1 MNILVIGGSGLVG
14 SNCLKYFEK
23 QEDVKVVGTYYSY
36 KTDNTVFFDTLEFNN
51 PKNFDLDSFHPDLI
65 MHCGALTHVD
75 YCEANEEE
83 SYAKTVL
90 STINVTKLCNSC
102 KARMIYVS
110 SDYVFDGENGPYDEN
125 AKVNPISVYGSHK
138 LEAEQAVLEQVP
150 NSIVIRIT
158 NVYGDEER
166 KKNFIIRIVDKIL
179 NGQPMELKLPVDQYA
194 TPVNAYD
201 VARTLY
207 LLARDKKA
215 GIYNISSDDYLNR
228 VELVEKIISH
238 FPKNKISFES
248 VTTEELKQA
257 APRPLKGG
265 LINDKFKG
273 EYPEFVFTSV
283 DDYLNK
289 FANGNGN

>member
-1 MNILVIGGSGLVG
+1 MVG

-207 LLARDKKA
+207 LLAR
-215 GIYNISSDDYLNR
+215 
-228 VELVEKIISH
+228 
-238 FPKNKISFES
+238 
-248 VTTEELKQA
+248 EETL
-257 APRPLKGG
+257 
-265 LINDKFKG
+265 
-273 EYPEFVFTSV
+273 
-283 DDYLNK
+283 
-289 FANGNGN
+289 

>member
-265 LINDKFKG
+265 LINEKFKN

>member
-1 MNILVIGGSGLVG
+1 MKILVIGGSGLVG

-23 QEDVKVVGTYYSY
+23 QEDVKVLGTYYSY
-36 KTDNTVFFDTLEFNN
+36 KTDNTVFFDTIDLNN
-51 PKNFDLDSFHPDLI
+51 PNNFNLDSFQPDLI

-75 YCEANEEE
+75 YCETNIEE
-83 SYAKTVL
+83 SYTKTIL
-90 STINVTKLCNSC
+90 STLNVIEICKNY

-110 SDYVFDGENGPYDEN
+110 SDYVFDGDNGPYDEE
-125 AKVNPISVYGSHK
+125 AKVNPISIYGQHK
-138 LEAEQAVLEQVP
+138 LEAEKSVLKRVP

-179 NGQPMELKLPVDQYA
+179 QGDSIELKLPLDQYA

-201 VARTLY
+201 VARTLF
-207 LLARDKKA
+207 LLARDTKS
-215 GIYNISSDDYLNR
+215 GIYNIASDDYLNR
-228 VELVEKIISH
+228 VELVEKIITH
-238 FPKNKISFES
+238 FPDNKISFKAL
-248 VTTEELKQA
+248 TTKKLNQD

-265 LINDKFKG
+265 LKNDKFKR

-289 FANGNGN
+289 FANNNEN

>member
-125 AKVNPISVYGSHK
+125 A
-138 LEAEQAVLEQVP
+138 
-150 NSIVIRIT
+150 
-158 NVYGDEER
+158 
-166 KKNFIIRIVDKIL
+166 
-179 NGQPMELKLPVDQYA
+179 
-194 TPVNAYD
+194 
-201 VARTLY
+201 
-207 LLARDKKA
+207 
-215 GIYNISSDDYLNR
+215 
-228 VELVEKIISH
+228 
-238 FPKNKISFES
+238 
-248 VTTEELKQA
+248 
-257 APRPLKGG
+257 
-265 LINDKFKG
+265 
-273 EYPEFVFTSV
+273 
-283 DDYLNK
+283 
-289 FANGNGN
+289 

>member
-1 MNILVIGGSGLVG
+1 LVG

-51 PKNFDLDSFHPDLI
+51 PKNFDVDSFHPDLI

>member
-36 KTDNTVFFDTLEFNN
+36 KTDNTVFYDTLNLNN

>member
-1 MNILVIGGSGLVG
+1 MVG

-51 PKNFDLDSFHPDLI
+51 PKNFDVDSFHPDLI

-265 LINDKFKG
+265 LINEKFKN

>member
-1 MNILVIGGSGLVG
+1 MVG

-23 QEDVKVVGTYYSY
+23 QEDFKVVGTYYSY

-51 PKNFDLDSFHPDLI
+51 PKNFDLESFHPDLI

-125 AKVNPISVYGSHK
+125 AKVNPISIYGRHK
-138 LEAEQAVLEQVP
+138 LEAEQIVLEQVP

-166 KKNFIIRIVDKIL
+166 KKNFIIRIVDNIL
-179 NGQPMELKLPVDQYA
+179 KGETMELKLPVDQYA

-207 LLARDKKA
+207 LLARDQKA

-248 VTTEELKQA
+248 ITTEELKQA

-265 LINDKFKG
+265 LINGKFKG

-289 FANGNGN
+289 FTDNNGS